1 MEKIKD
7 AEPISKLEKSESN
20 FKKKSKIDETMK
32 TESSSPFYDE
42 ELFISHINLYE
53 NLVSIIESD
62 KENELLNIYEREL
75 VSINKM
81 QSKMFE
87 FFGIY
92 SDKWVEILI
101 KVIYLSNPN
110 YFLESIEVI
119 GEALEKDTEL
129 KRKIMK

>member
-7 AEPISKLEKSESN
+7 SEPSSKLEKSESN
-20 FKKKSKIDETMK
+20 FKKKSKIEEAMNTG
-32 TESSSPFYDE
+32 SNSQFSDE
-42 ELFISHINLYE
+42 ELFINHINLYE

-81 QSKMFE
+81 QLKLFE
-87 FFGIY
+87 LFGIY

-119 GEALEKDTEL
+119 GEALEKDS
-129 KRKIMK
+129 